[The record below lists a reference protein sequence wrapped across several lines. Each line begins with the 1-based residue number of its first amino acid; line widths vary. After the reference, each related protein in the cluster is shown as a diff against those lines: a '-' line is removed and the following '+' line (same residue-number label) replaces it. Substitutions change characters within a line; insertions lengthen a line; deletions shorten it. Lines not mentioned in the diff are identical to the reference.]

1 MSSFAAGI
9 DRVIPY
15 VRRCP
20 AGERACFFGPRVARP
35 MASAPAVYLLFIMT
49 AVMLPVVARAQSAS
63 TAAPTTRPA
72 RFRLQARNST
82 RVETWRYFE
91 PRPGGGNPDYTF
103 PANRL
108 LIGVDFRSHRV
119 DATAAVQYVQFGMLP
134 AGSTGPGPL
143 GSGPQYF
150 DRGGRNSHQLYLRM
164 LHLRFKDET
173 RGASVQVG
181 RFGYTS
187 GAESASGD
195 AKIEAIKRQ
204 RLDSRMI
211 GEFEWSEYQ
220 RTFDGVRLDVDRK
233 SWHGTGAWFEPTQGG
248 FEPRAGL
255 RLRHVG
261 VAAGTFSLKPTT
273 TFRHTDV
280 QMFAYRYDDTRA
292 VQARPDNTLL
302 AAPSV
307 DVHINSVGSSVV
319 GAYPVKRGQVDVLGW
334 FVWQGGRWYGQR
346 QAANAAATELGYQW
360 TTARG
365 RPWLRA
371 GWFRSSGDDDP
382 TDDVHGTFFQ
392 QIPTARRYS
401 LSTLYNLMN
410 MSERFAQVLLR
421 PRRNVNL
428 RLDVHR
434 LRLTDAADLWYA
446 GSGANARTGTVF
458 GFAGRRSNG
467 SRDLGTM
474 VESAADWTVST
485 HVTLNGYLGRM
496 RGGEVVSGTFGGTR
510 LLFGYLESVLS
521 F

>member
-1 MSSFAAGI
+1 MFSLRPSISRLFHRLHTCRPADVQARICGLGPARSVNSI
-9 DRVIPY
+9 PGLLGVVAVVLLPVI
-15 VRRCP
+15 
-20 AGERACFFGPRVARP
+20 
-35 MASAPAVYLLFIMT
+35 ASAQP
-49 AVMLPVVARAQSAS
+49 
-63 TAAPTTRPA
+63 APTATPA
-72 RFRLQARNST
+72 PPSSTFRLQVRNTT
-82 RVETWRYFE
+82 RVEAWRYFE
-91 PRPGGGNPDYTF
+91 PRPGGGDPDYAF

-108 LIGVDFRSHRV
+108 LIGADFRSRHA
-119 DATAAVQYVQFGMLP
+119 DANAALQYVQFSGLP
-134 AGSTGPGPL
+134 SGSTGPGPL

-150 DRGGRNSHQLYLRM
+150 DRGGRNSHQLYIRTLYLR
-164 LHLRFKDET
+164 LKDAAH
-173 RGASVQVG
+173 GASVQVG

-187 GAESASGD
+187 GAEAPSGD
-195 AKIEAIKRQ
+195 AKIEAVKRQ

-220 RTFDGVRLDVDRK
+220 RTFDGARVDIDRK

-248 FEPRAGL
+248 FEPHAGL

-261 VAAGTFSLKPTT
+261 VAAGTFTLKPTA

-280 QMFAYRYDDTRA
+280 QAFVYRYDDTRA

-302 AAPSV
+302 PAPGVS
-307 DVHINSVGSSVV
+307 VHINSAGTSLV
-319 GAYPVKRGQVDVLGW
+319 GAYPVGHGQMDVLGW

-346 QAANAAATELGYQW
+346 HIANAAATELGYQW

-365 RPWLRA
+365 RPWLRT
-371 GWFRSSGDDDP
+371 GWFRSSGDRNQ
-382 TDDVHGTFFQ
+382 TDDIHGTFFQ

-401 LSTLYNLMN
+401 LSTIYNLMN
-410 MSERFAQVLLR
+410 MSETFAQALLR

-446 GSGANARTGTVF
+446 GSGANSRTGTVF

-467 SRDLGTM
+467 STDLGTM
-474 VESAADWTVST
+474 VESTADWTVST
-485 HVTLNGYLGRM
+485 HLTLNGYLGRM
-496 RGGEVVSGTFGGTR
+496 AGGHVVSETFAGTR
-510 LLFGYLESVLS
+510 LLFGYVESVIS